1 MVLAI
6 GAVALPFT
14 LRQLDRRQ
22 EAETIDRLGLL
33 LRLARAD
40 ARATG
45 VPVIVQIDAAGRVLE
60 ARRLDARSD
69 EPTFAESPS
78 DVDVEVGAT
87 DATAATAATIA
98 FDDDAE
104 LGDAIMA
111 SWARVELP
119 DPIRCV
125 PEPAFED
132 DTWMG
137 DTDLPELDPLD
148 AFEAIDADPWP
159 EVTRLV
165 LLLPDG
171 TAIGTGTFGLATA
184 RGWRRCSIE
193 PYGGRLTVDA
203 PAGPD
208 DESAFEST
216 DPERDSDPDPEL
228 DADPDSGLDAGRDA
242 DADRATSSMS
252 PTSPIGAEE
261 TRR

>member
-87 DATAATAATIA
+87 DYVYVIQN
-98 FDDDAE
+98 
-104 LGDAIMA
+104 L
-111 SWARVELP
+111 S
-119 DPIRCV
+119 
-125 PEPAFED
+125 
-132 DTWMG
+132 
-137 DTDLPELDPLD
+137 
-148 AFEAIDADPWP
+148 
-159 EVTRLV
+159 
-165 LLLPDG
+165 G
-171 TAIGTGTFGLATA
+171 TT
-184 RGWRRCSIE
+184 
-193 PYGGRLTVDA
+193 P
-203 PAGPD
+203 P
-208 DESAFEST
+208 
-216 DPERDSDPDPEL
+216 
-228 DADPDSGLDAGRDA
+228 
-242 DADRATSSMS
+242 
-252 PTSPIGAEE
+252 
-261 TRR
+261 